1 MQTRGP
7 HRKSGTQMAVTV
19 KIPTPLRKLTNG
31 ATSVDAE
38 GSTIGA
44 IVESLDASYPGM
56 KERLVDESGDLRHFV
71 NIYLNGED
79 VRYLAGL
86 NSPVGDRA
94 ELSIVPAV
102 AGGLR

>member
-1 MQTRGP
+1 
-7 HRKSGTQMAVTV
+7 MAVTV

-31 ATSVDAE
+31 ATSVDAD
-38 GSTIGA
+38 GSTIGEVVVA
-44 IVESLDASYPGM
+44 LEAAYPGI

-79 VRYLAGL
+79 VRYLDGL
-86 NSPVGDRA
+86 NSAVGDKD

-102 AGGLR
+102 AGGIA

>member
-1 MQTRGP
+1 
-7 HRKSGTQMAVTV
+7 MAVTV

-56 KERLVDESGDLRHFV
+56 KERLVDVD
-71 NIYLNGED
+71 
-79 VRYLAGL
+79 
-86 NSPVGDRA
+86 
-94 ELSIVPAV
+94 
-102 AGGLR
+102 

>member
-1 MQTRGP
+1 
-7 HRKSGTQMAVTV
+7 MAVTV

-31 ATSVDAE
+31 ATSVDAD
-38 GSTIGA
+38 GSTIGEVVVA
-44 IVESLDASYPGM
+44 LEAAYPGI

-79 VRYLAGL
+79 VRYLDGL
-86 NSPVGDRA
+86 NSAVVDKD

-102 AGGLR
+102 AGGIA